1 MTCRMRNQ
9 RKLLI
14 EQLDQKLLPYQD
26 VEKINVPASG
36 WIKSI
41 RTTLNMT
48 LEQFGNRMGKTRQG
62 ARRIELSEASGTISL
77 KLLKEAGLAL
87 DMKLVYGFVPVHGS
101 IEALI
106 DLKANELASR
116 IVLRTNQTMLLENQ
130 STGKA
135 HVEKAIIEL
144 AAEIKQDMNRSLWD

>member
-1 MTCRMRNQ
+1 MRNQ

-26 VEKINVPASG
+26 AEKINVPASG

-48 LEQFGNRMGKTRQG
+48 LEQFGNKMGKTRQG

-87 DMKLVYGFVPVHGS
+87 DMKLVYGFVPVQGS
-101 IEALI
+101 LESLLEKKAR
-106 DLKANELASR
+106 DLARR
-116 IVLRTNQTMLLENQ
+116 IVIRTNQTMMLEDQ
-130 STGKA
+130 STGEE
-135 HVEKAIIEL
+135 HIQKAIEEL
-144 AAEIKQDMNRSLWD
+144 TAEIKQEMNRSLWD

>member
-1 MTCRMRNQ
+1 MRNQ

-14 EQLDQKLLPYQD
+14 EQLDQKLLRFQD
-26 VEKINVPASG
+26 AYKINVPADG

-87 DMKLVYGFVPVHGS
+87 DMKLVYGFVPVQGS
-101 IEALI
+101 LESLIEQKAR
-106 DLKANELASR
+106 DLAQR
-116 IVLRTNQTMLLENQ
+116 IVKRTHQTMMLEDQ
-130 STGKA
+130 STGEDHMK
-135 HVEKAIIEL
+135 KAIEEL
-144 AAEIKQDMNRSLWD
+144 TAEIKQEMNRSLWD

>member
-1 MTCRMRNQ
+1 MRNQ

-26 VEKINVPASG
+26 AEKINVPAHG

-62 ARRIELSEASGTISL
+62 ARRIELSEASETISI

-87 DMKLVYGFVPVHGS
+87 EMKLVYGFVPVHGS
-101 IEALI
+101 LEALI
-106 DLKANELASR
+106 EIKARDLARR
-116 IVLRTNQTMLLENQ
+116 IVKRTNQTMMLEDQ
-130 STGKA
+130 STGA
-135 HVEKAIIEL
+135 DHMNKAIEEL
-144 AAEIKQDMNRSLWD
+144 TAEIREEMNRSLWD

>member
-1 MTCRMRNQ
+1 MRNQ

-26 VEKINVPASG
+26 AEKINVPASG

-87 DMKLVYGFVPVHGS
+87 DMKLVYGFVPVQGS
-101 IEALI
+101 LESLLEKKAR
-106 DLKANELASR
+106 DLARR
-116 IVLRTNQTMLLENQ
+116 IVIRTNQTMMLEDQ
-130 STGKA
+130 STGEE
-135 HVEKAIIEL
+135 HIQKAIEEL
-144 AAEIKQDMNRSLWD
+144 TAEIKQEMNRSLWD